1 MTTVEVGA
9 FGSLVVTSV
18 EVAEVE
24 VRELGLCAGEHLVVE
39 AVWNDGLTGEQPK
52 EGLGDA
58 TSVNYWVGGVVSV
71 DNLVVGLAWGGKE
84 GNEALT
90 WLIWAVTSSGDS
102 SSGTKGSTLLSVV
115 NSKVTISDES
125 RVFSLDAGG
134 IIRLEELALDVLLF
148 VPNTHVG
155 GTVEVGEGS
164 GMIAND
170 VRKGFSEVVHVW
182 LLKINRL

>member
-1 MTTVEVGA
+1 M
-9 FGSLVVTSV
+9 
-18 EVAEVE
+18 
-24 VRELGLCAGEHLVVE
+24 
-39 AVWNDGLTGEQPK
+39 
-52 EGLGDA
+52 
-58 TSVNYWVGGVVSV
+58 
-71 DNLVVGLAWGGKE
+71 
-84 GNEALT
+84 
-90 WLIWAVTSSGDS
+90 
-102 SSGTKGSTLLSVV
+102 LSVV

-170 VRKGFSEVVHVW
+170 VRKCFSEVVHV
-182 LLKINRL
+182 